1 MAKKK
6 SEAKADKIEREY
18 VIPLRRKVKHA
29 VRYKKT
35 PKAIRTIK
43 EFLAKHMK
51 VYDRDLKKIK
61 IDGYLNEAVWRR
73 GIKNPPHKIKVKA
86 VKDGDIVRA
95 ELVDYPT
102 KLKFKKL
109 RLIKRDQTA
118 QDTLDK
124 NTLKGTRKKV
134 VKEDVKPME
143 KTDEEKREE
152 KEKAQAGAEVMQK
165 MEKAAAKTAKH
176 QAGGKTKLPKRERRM
191 ALAK

>member
-6 SEAKADKIEREY
+6 SETKVDKLEREY

-43 EFLAKHMK
+43 EFLVKHMK

-61 IDGYLNEAVWRR
+61 IDGFLNEAIWGR

-86 VKDGDIVRA
+86 VKEGDIVRA

-124 NTLKGTRKKV
+124 KKKIPKV
-134 VKEDVKPME
+134 DEKIEG
-143 KTDEEKREE
+143 KTDEEKKEE
-152 KEKAQAGAEVMQK
+152 KEKAQAGADAMQK
-165 MEKAAAKTAKH
+165 MEKAAAKTTKH
-176 QAGGKTKLPKRERRM
+176 QVGGKTKLPKRERRM